1 MTEAEWLAC
10 NDPKPLLEFLRGK
23 GTDRKLRLFACA
35 CCRRAWDSMPDPR
48 SRKAVETAENYAD
61 GRATDQEL
69 NTVSHDALSAAQVKA
84 TEAELLA
91 DNWRTRLN
99 ASFAPWAAVEATV
112 RNGRDGIGNGM
123 TVILIAKDT
132 ARGIGPVEI
141 EVQARLVRDIF
152 GNPFRPGTIDSVWQ
166 THEVVA
172 LAEAIYDQ
180 RAFDRLPSLVDALEE
195 AGCTNTY
202 ILDHCRQPGPH
213 VRGCWVV
220 DLILGKK

>member
-48 SRKAVETAENYAD
+48 SRKAVETAEDYAD
-61 GRATDQEL
+61 GRATDEEL
-69 NTVSHDALSAAQVKA
+69 HIVSHDALSAAQVKA

-141 EVQARLVRDIF
+141 AVQAQLVRDIF
-152 GNPFRPGTIDSVWQ
+152 GNPFRPVAIDPSWL
-166 THEVVA
+166 TPTVVN
-172 LAEAIYDQ
+172 LAQSTYDD
-180 RAFDRLPSLVDALEE
+180 RAFDRLPSLADALEE
-195 AGCTNTY
+195 AGCHDAD
-202 ILDHCRQPGPH
+202 ILNHCRGTGPH

-220 DLILGKK
+220 DLILGKE